1 MRIKLTMIVA
11 VFAAVL
17 CAAAALSQDKGK
29 ALQEK
34 ASGGAKVIL
43 SNNKFEPK
51 TITVKAGSE
60 VTWENKD
67 GSHTVTADDGS
78 WTSAALTAGKT
89 YSHKFDKPGKYPY
102 YCAFHGSKGGH
113 NMAGEVMVSR

>member
-1 MRIKLTMIVA
+1 MRIKRTIIVA
-11 VFAAVL
+11 AVAALL
-17 CAAAALSQDKGK
+17 CAAAALSMDKEKVSQEKGK
-29 ALQEK
+29 
-34 ASGGAKVIL
+34 VTI

-60 VTWENKD
+60 VVWENKE

-78 WTSAALTAGKT
+78 WTSSTLTAGQT

-102 YCAFHGSKGGH
+102 YCTFHGAKGGH
-113 NMAGEVMVSR
+113 NMAGVVNVTR